1 MVGRTRERGSSLIVA
16 ILASALVAIAVGL
29 LVQDLND
36 RQRVFRH
43 GARVIALTHFG
54 DAALSVTLAELAA
67 DPEFPGFAPRR
78 IDDGLI
84 WSHVEHL
91 PDGRVSITAEAEFD
105 GWRGLLKAEFELGP
119 DGPTVLRWR
128 RSTRPS

>member
-1 MVGRTRERGSSLIVA
+1 MVGRPRERGSSLIVA

-29 LVQDLND
+29 IVQDLND
-36 RQRVFRH
+36 RQRLFRH
-43 GARVIALTHFG
+43 RARVIALTHLV

-67 DPEFPGFAPRR
+67 DPGFPGFAPRR
-78 IDDGLI
+78 IDDEVI
-84 WSHVEHL
+84 WSHVERL
-91 PDGRVSITAEAEFD
+91 PDGRVSITAEAESD
-105 GWRGLLKAEFELGP
+105 GWQGVLKAEFELGP